1 MGFLG
6 ARIIEQVS
14 QREKRWDILWVLVLI
29 NNFAVYLNDSVAQMI
44 YAFDFDLE
52 SGNISNQRVL
62 VDFRAT
68 GGEPDGMIIEY
79 VSIGLDTAK
88 NLLTNDY

>member
-1 MGFLG
+1 MGMGFLG

-14 QREKRWDILWVLVLI
+14 WKREYREKWMDVLWVRILMI
-29 NNFAVYLNDSVAQMI
+29 FAVYLNDSVAMMI

-52 SGNISNQRVL
+52 TGNISHRRVL

-79 VSIGLDTAK
+79 AVCCLISA
-88 NLLTNDY
+88 